1 MAERI
6 ESIRELKQKAEECLH
21 SSETY
26 IRKKVQWLDEGGQR
40 YCIWPLGLEKDRIE
54 APEETCAIASA
65 IIILT
70 TCGGDAAKSD
80 PLVQGGAALLEK
92 LQQDDGGWPSIPP
105 RSGEQEESLVLD
117 TYFALKALLEA
128 GRNQE
133 SPSVQ
138 RAVNWFIEATNPKDG
153 AWGFLSFKYSQRDDN
168 SYVLSTCYAIR
179 ALCLIYKQ
187 TDRRI
192 RDTVGRSL
200 QWLRE
205 ECRDPDG
212 SYGRSS
218 KKGEHSA
225 IHTASAIIA
234 LRNAG
239 WSEYSLEIKTSIKW
253 LLENLT
259 EREHVSDNYIIP
271 LREAEKPIRKKRDI
285 YHITFPEGYILQGLI
300 RGGAYLLDSRLL
312 VLVKE
317 LIDRQKKEAHWQC
330 INRAPEHQPI
340 YAIMDACLGLQAFIE
355 EVDKKKD
362 FLDFAEPMMKMQADL
377 DAQIQKID
385 SMASDLRLVKDGIS
399 TLQKRTAV
407 LKKFESLKKHLRKF
421 AFSYIFLVSLVVYV
435 LAGLFGYHQFED
447 LKTAGI
453 LGVIIL
459 LAALAQIFLG
469 ERSRRKEEK

>member
-21 SSETY
+21 SSDTY
-26 IRKKVQWLDEGGQR
+26 IRKKAQCLDEGGKR
-40 YCIWPLGLEKDRIE
+40 YCIWPLGLEKDRID
-54 APEETCAIASA
+54 APEETCAVACA
-65 IIILT
+65 VIILT
-70 TCGGDAAKSD
+70 TCGGEVAKSD
-80 PLVQGGAALLEK
+80 SLVQAGAALLEK

-105 RSGEQEESLVLD
+105 STGEQEESLTLD
-117 TYFALKALLEA
+117 TFFALKALLEA
-128 GRNQE
+128 GRNQK
-133 SPSVQ
+133 SLSVQ
-138 RAVNWFIEATNPKDG
+138 RAANWFIEATNPKDG

-179 ALCLIYKQ
+179 ALCLIYKH

-192 RDTVGRSL
+192 HDTVGRAL

-205 ECRDPDG
+205 ECRNPDG

-239 WSEYSLEIKTSIKW
+239 WSEYSLEIKASVKW
-253 LLENLT
+253 LLENLN
-259 EREHVSDNYIIP
+259 ECEHVSDNYVIP

-285 YHITFPEGYILQGLI
+285 YHVTFPEGYILQGLI
-300 RGGAYLLDSRLL
+300 RGGAYLLDSKLL
-312 VLVKE
+312 ELVKE
-317 LIDRQKKEAHWQC
+317 LIDKQKKEAHWQC
-330 INRAPEHQPI
+330 INRPPEHQPI

-355 EVDKKKD
+355 EADKKKD
-362 FLDFAEPMMKMQADL
+362 FLDFAEPMMKMRADL

-385 SMASDLRLVKDGIS
+385 SLASDFTIIKKDVQAI
-399 TLQKRTAV
+399 QKRTAV
-407 LKKFESLKKHLRKF
+407 LKKFESLKRHLRKF
-421 AFSYIFLVSLVVYV
+421 AFSYIFLVSFVVY
-435 LAGLFGYHQFED
+435 LFAGLLGYHHFKD

-453 LGVIIL
+453 LGVITLFI
-459 LAALAQIFLG
+459 ALTQIFLA
-469 ERSRRKEEK
+469 ERLTPKE